1 MSVISVRH
9 VSKAQARSIS
19 IYPFDKQELYIYIK
33 KKKKRR
39 PVLWVGYNFRGNTT
53 QVGRQPF
60 VSSMRLVM

>member
-33 KKKKRR
+33 KKKKA
-39 PVLWVGYNFRGNTT
+39 TSAI
-53 QVGRQPF
+53 GRLY
-60 VSSMRLVM
+60 R